1 MQVVYKRF
9 SPATADYDPGIR
21 LLPFPGWPKHP
32 QGDAQR
38 RALMLVTATRGNSH
52 RVSGMGSDLE
62 AFSHYPAR
70 VASPQRPV
78 DRGLYQMRELAV
90 PLVLR

>member
-1 MQVVYKRF
+1 MRR
-9 SPATADYDPGIR
+9 TA
-21 LLPFPGWPKHP
+21 
-32 QGDAQR
+32 Q
-38 RALMLVTATRGNSH
+38 ALMPVTAMRGDSR
-52 RVSGMGSDLE
+52 RVSGMGSGLE

>member
-1 MQVVYKRF
+1 M
-9 SPATADYDPGIR
+9 P
-21 LLPFPGWPKHP
+21 
-32 QGDAQR
+32 
-38 RALMLVTATRGNSH
+38 VTAKRGDGR
-52 RVSGMGSDLE
+52 RVSGMGSGLE

-78 DRGLYQMRELAV
+78 DRGLYQMRESAV

>member
-1 MQVVYKRF
+1 MHGTRPKQITAKRGYQPPVF
-9 SPATADYDPGIR
+9 
-21 LLPFPGWPKHP
+21 
-32 QGDAQR
+32 
-38 RALMLVTATRGNSH
+38 
-52 RVSGMGSDLE
+52 GMGSGLE

-78 DRGLYQMRELAV
+78 GRGLYQMRESAV

>member
-1 MQVVYKRF
+1 MRH
-9 SPATADYDPGIR
+9 TAR
-21 LLPFPGWPKHP
+21 V
-32 QGDAQR
+32 
-38 RALMLVTATRGNSH
+38 LMPVTAKRGDGH
-52 RVSGMGSDLE
+52 RVSGMGSGLE

-78 DRGLYQMRELAV
+78 DRGLYQIRELAV